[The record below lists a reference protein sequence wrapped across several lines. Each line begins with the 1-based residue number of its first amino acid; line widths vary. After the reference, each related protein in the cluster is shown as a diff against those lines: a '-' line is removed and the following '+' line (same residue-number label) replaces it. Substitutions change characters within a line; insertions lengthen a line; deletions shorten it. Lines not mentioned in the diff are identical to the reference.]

1 MGLPNYAQAKIP
13 LKSGLNIQK
22 WEKELVNY
30 PDKMVIEYLKFGFP
44 LLLSAPERLHDV
56 NINNHHSALQY
67 PMAVDN
73 YLQTEIVLGAIVGPV
88 TKVCSEAFHCSPLLR
103 LSKDNEKRRIILNL
117 SHPHGTSVND
127 SVPRDKFDGEY
138 FTLRFPSIDTIVSK
152 ILKYKNCDPVL
163 YKIDVARAF
172 RKIRVDHDPVDM
184 VKLGIH
190 WQGEYYVDRVQVGAR
205 KCHVSG
211 TLGRDCL
218 HNGPEWLQLSC
229 LY

>member
-1 MGLPNYAQAKIP
+1 MGFLNHSVREFSFIGPDRLPVDVTDIDQCVNIANIIASMGLPNYAQARIP

-30 PDKMVIEYLKFGFP
+30 PDKMFIEYLKFGFP

-73 YLQTEIVLGAIVGPV
+73 YLQKGIVLGAIVGPV

-103 LSKDNEKRRIILNL
+103 LSKDNEKRRIVLNL

-138 FTLRFPSIDTIVSK
+138 FTLRFPSIDTIVS
-152 ILKYKNCDPVL
+152 
-163 YKIDVARAF
+163 
-172 RKIRVDHDPVDM
+172 
-184 VKLGIH
+184 
-190 WQGEYYVDRVQVGAR
+190 
-205 KCHVSG
+205 
-211 TLGRDCL
+211 
-218 HNGPEWLQLSC
+218 
-229 LY
+229 